1 MQYPWEYGNGQESSN
16 INLLR
21 RMEFLGALEW
31 IEVLKYISVRR
42 IEYLG
47 VLEWIGALN
56 IPVKEDKYLGV
67 L

>member
-1 MQYPWEYGNGQESSN
+1 
-16 INLLR
+16 
-21 RMEFLGALEW
+21 MEFLGALEW

>member
-1 MQYPWEYGNGQESSN
+1 MGV
-16 INLLR
+16 R
-21 RMEFLGALEW
+21 KW

-47 VLEWIGALN
+47 VLEWIGAIN